1 MGKKSRRPNRK
12 KPKDIPAVASTAAAA
27 APQEEET
34 ANDAALDPNQECE
47 QVIGA
52 TFHQLIDSQ
61 DWEGALE
68 HESEIS
74 AMAKK
79 FERSNPGR
87 AGRINFMLGCAHK
100 WLGREGGIEEA
111 TLYC

>member
-34 ANDAALDPNQECE
+34 ANDAALDPNQCE